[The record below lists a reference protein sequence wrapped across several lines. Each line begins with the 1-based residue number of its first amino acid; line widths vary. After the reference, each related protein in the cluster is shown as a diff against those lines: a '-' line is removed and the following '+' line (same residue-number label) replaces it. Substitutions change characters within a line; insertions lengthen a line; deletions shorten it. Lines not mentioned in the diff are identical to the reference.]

1 MGRTENNR
9 HVTSMNEICLYAL
22 CVACVMCCLYL
33 CMSIVAPIA
42 LLTIPGMRDP
52 PLCISS
58 KDFFLAL
65 GVFSWVG
72 GGWGGHKYLAC

>member
-52 PLCISS
+52 L
-58 KDFFLAL
+58 LWG

-72 GGWGGHKYLAC
+72 GGGVLKILAC